1 MSPCLRKHQQ
11 MNYNL
16 FTTKF
21 IHPWRYFPFCFQAR
35 QLSSVSGRRFKSIR
49 SCFLR
54 FTIEILFVCNSFGMD
69 LLGFVC
75 VCVCVLSLLTG
86 FNYIVNTLFP
96 SFFLFRSLRAFLTFF
111 FLCVWV
117 LHNYPC
123 LKRFRWIIFEFISSP
138 KYWKT
143 IIIVFMIRSWIRGR
157 GGCKR

>member
-1 MSPCLRKHQQ
+1 MSPCPRKHQQ

-69 LLGFVC
+69 LLVIFVC
-75 VCVCVLSLLTG
+75 YHCWQALSILL
-86 FNYIVNTLFP
+86 TLFP
-96 SFFLFRSLRAFLTFF
+96 SFFLFRSLRAFLTI

-123 LKRFRWIIFEFISSP
+123 LKRFRWIIFEFISSS